1 MGVLGTN
8 IATLAD
14 WAKRLGP
21 DGKVPMIVEMLSQT
35 NELLPDMLWLEGN
48 LATGHRTAVRTG
60 LPTATWRLINNGV
73 QPSKSTTAQVDEQC
87 GMLEAWSE
95 VDKDLAMLNGN
106 TSAFRLSEA
115 TAFVEAMNQNM
126 ATTIFYGNS
135 SVNPEQFTGLA
146 TRYSTVTLANAA
158 LAKNVIDAGG
168 TGSDNMSIWLVVWGA
183 QTVCGI
189 FPKGSIAGLLHEDLG
204 EETAETVAGIGGS
217 RMRVYRDRWQ
227 WKAGLALKDWRY
239 VVRICNIDVSDLV
252 ANAGAQAVL
261 ANLMIKAIH
270 RIHNLNLGKAIFYM
284 NRTAAEMIDI
294 QRRHDVGT
302 GGGLTFENVDGVM
315 KYSFRGIPIR
325 IVDALLQT
333 EARVV

>member
-1 MGVLGTN
+1 MATLGSN
-8 IATLAD
+8 VATLAD
-14 WAKRLGP
+14 WAKRLDP

-35 NELLPDMLWLEGN
+35 NELLDDMLFLEGN
-48 LATGHRTAVRTG
+48 LPTGHRVSMRTG
-60 LPTATWRLINNGV
+60 LPTASWRLLNAGI
-73 QPSKSTTAQVDEQC
+73 QPSKSTTAQVDEQA

-115 TAFVEAMNQNM
+115 SAFVEAMNQAM
-126 ATTIFYGNS
+126 ATAVFYGNS
-135 SVNPEQFTGLA
+135 SINPEQFTGLA
-146 TRYSTVTLANAA
+146 TRYSTVTAATAA
-158 LAKNVIDAGG
+158 LAKNVIDGGG
-168 TGSDNMSIWLVVWGA
+168 TGTDNMSIWLVVWGD

-189 FPKGSIAGLLHEDLG
+189 FPKGSTAGLIHEDLG

-227 WKAGLALKDWRY
+227 WKAGIALKDWRY

-252 ANAGAQAVL
+252 ANTGSQALL
-261 ANLMIKAIH
+261 ANLLIKAIH
-270 RIHNLNLGKAIFYM
+270 RIHNIRLGKAVFYM
-284 NRTAAEMIDI
+284 NRTAAEFLDI
-294 QRRHDVGT
+294 QRKKDVGT
-302 GGGLTFENVDGVM
+302 GGGLTFDNVDGVM
-315 KYSFRGIPIR
+315 KYSFRGIPIK